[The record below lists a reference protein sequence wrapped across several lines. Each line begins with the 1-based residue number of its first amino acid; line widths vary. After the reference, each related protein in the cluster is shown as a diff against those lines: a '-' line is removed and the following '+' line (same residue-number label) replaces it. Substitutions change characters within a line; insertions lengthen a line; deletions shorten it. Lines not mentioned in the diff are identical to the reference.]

1 MNTET
6 RIINNLKITV
16 VSSSEIIISD
26 VASAIDFIATVSYE
40 TGSHAVI
47 LNKAAVSEGFFDL
60 KTKIAGEI
68 LQKFVQYQMKLA
80 IVGDFSRYSSKSLKD
95 FFYECNKGRDLFFVS
110 DEETAIEKLAALR

>member
-6 RIINNLKITV
+6 RVIDDLKIAV
-16 VSSSEIIISD
+16 VNSSDLIISD
-26 VASAIDFIATVSYE
+26 VGSAIDFIATVSYE
-40 TGSHAVI
+40 TGCHAVM
-47 LNKAAVSEGFFDL
+47 LNKEAVSEDFFDL

-80 IVGDFSRYSSKSLKD
+80 IVGDFSRYGSQSLKD